1 MDNYQLYHW
10 GIKGMRWG
18 VRRYQNKDG
27 SLTPAGRK
35 RYEDEGG
42 GSGSSNGG
50 TKGSSKTLS
59 SMSDAELRDKLAR
72 LRMERDILDT
82 QRQIS
87 NLEPQHISAGKRFL
101 TTVGKDVIAPS
112 AAAAGKNLLTQ
123 FLTSKGSK
131 MLGLQTDDALGDLKK
146 TVESLELKKRYSE
159 VKKYFEGDNNPLGD
173 LKRQAEELEL
183 RKKIDVA
190 NKYFESS
197 NKKKNSQNTNS
208 TESKPKAESSSSS
221 GTAKEST
228 TVSSSSGTT
237 NVSFRPNSFAPYT
250 PQQKTATSKTMS
262 TGRQTVEQLAS
273 SGYSMKS
280 VSELSGSSVTKGAS
294 NSKAFLSQVG
304 NWSMSRLE
312 DLEKR

>member
-42 GSGSSNGG
+42 GSGSSNSRM
-50 TKGSSKTLS
+50 KGSSKTLS

-87 NLEPQHISAGKRFL
+87 NLEPQHVSAGKRFF

-112 AAAAGKNLLTQ
+112 AVAAGKNLLTQ

-159 VKKYFEGDNNPLGD
+159 AKKYFEGDNNPLGD

-197 NKKKNSQNTNS
+197 NKKKSSQNTNS

-221 GTAKEST
+221 GTA
-228 TVSSSSGTT
+228 SSSSGTI

-250 PQQKTATSKTMS
+250 PQQKTAASKTMS